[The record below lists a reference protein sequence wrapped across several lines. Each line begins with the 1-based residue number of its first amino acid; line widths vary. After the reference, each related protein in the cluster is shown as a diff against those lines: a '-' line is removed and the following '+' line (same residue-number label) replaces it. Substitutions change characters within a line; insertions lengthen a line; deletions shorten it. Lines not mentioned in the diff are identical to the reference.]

1 MSTPLIF
8 KTITL
13 RNFLSFGNVESVVDL
28 DGQGTVTVTGENH
41 DQGGSNGAGKCLYP
55 ETRINIRVKGVI
67 QTITI
72 GELYELAR
80 EMESHTS

>member
-8 KTITL
+8 KTIAI
-13 RNFLSFGNVESVVDL
+13 RNFMSFGNAESTIEL
-28 DGQGTVTVTGENH
+28 DGQGTVTVTGENM
-41 DQGGSNGAGKCLYP
+41 DKGGSNGAGKCLYP
-55 ETRINIRVKGVI
+55 ETRVNIRVKGIV

-80 EMESHTS
+80 TF